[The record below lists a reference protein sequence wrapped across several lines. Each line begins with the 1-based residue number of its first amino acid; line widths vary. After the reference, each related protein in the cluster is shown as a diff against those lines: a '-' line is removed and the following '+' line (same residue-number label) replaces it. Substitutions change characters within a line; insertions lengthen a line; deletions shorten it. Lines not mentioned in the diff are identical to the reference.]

1 MTDLD
6 SLDRKILARLQQE
19 ARRPIS
25 DIAKE
30 LGIPITTAHM
40 RLKKMHD
47 AGVIKSHA
55 LVLDPQAL
63 GFQVQAFVGLT
74 MNQSHAFGQ
83 VLSELKKLPEITE
96 ILYTTGQYSLFLRIW
111 AKSIPH
117 LHLLLSQQIQAVANV
132 QSTETFI
139 VLDAPVHRDLPLS
152 T

>member
-30 LGIPITTAHM
+30 LGIP
-40 RLKKMHD
+40 KKMHD